1 MAIDRFEIRVVLA
14 DDHPGM
20 LAGVKHELASVETI
34 TLVGEAANSTGLM
47 ALLDATPCDVLVSD
61 YAMPAGEFGDGV
73 PLFNLIKRRFP
84 DIQIVVITMLDNP
97 AVLHSLVSSGIRC
110 VVSKSD
116 AVAHLIPAIHAARTG
131 GTYYSPTMD
140 AVVRSIDWEVRSRN
154 AAGVLSQRES
164 EVVRLYAS
172 GLTINEIAEQLHRSK
187 KTISTQ
193 KTKAMEKLGIERD
206 VDLLRY
212 AMENGLTATA
222 AMTGAATDEP
232 QA

>member
-1 MAIDRFEIRVVLA
+1 MATDRFEIRVVLA

-20 LAGVKHELASVETI
+20 LAGVKHELASVETF

-47 ALLDATPCDVLVSD
+47 ALLETTPCDVLVSD
-61 YAMPAGEFGDGV
+61 YAMPAGDFGDGV
-73 PLFNLIKRRFP
+73 PLFKLVKRRFP
-84 DIQIVVITMLDNP
+84 DTQIVVMTMLDNP

-110 VVSKSD
+110 IVSKSD

-212 AMENGLTATA
+212 AMENGLTVTA
-222 AMTGAATDEP
+222 AVAPADSPE
-232 QA
+232 A